1 MQEPTPEP
9 RDASLLKRRA
19 SRRAFLAGGA
29 AIAAAGTAA
38 AVVGAVELGG
48 SKGSAPTGKH
58 APSSAGTTATA
69 TAAALAQP
77 ITDPNTR
84 AAHLL
89 RRAGFGGTAAEIA
102 DFAKLSRE
110 DAADRLL
117 NFETLDNSALD
128 TRLAGVTLTPG
139 LPTLAQMTEWWL
151 TRMAYTAR
159 PLEERMTLIWH
170 GLLTTELGKVSPRR
184 SQLVLNQ
191 NNLYRQNALPRW
203 DDFVKAVGRD
213 PAMLYYLDNIEN
225 TEAHPNENYAREQM
239 ELFTMGVGNYT
250 EEDVRQSAR
259 AYTGWRITPPD
270 LPHPLPKGDPAA
282 IKAAYQKAYANYTPE
297 FFIAAR
303 QHDDGSKT
311 FLGKT
316 GNFGGDDIVGIIMQT
331 PAAAKHLCS
340 RLFTEFANYNP
351 SETTVNNLIQVWQQ
365 NDHQVKPVVRAILT
379 SDEFYS
385 MASYRGMVRS
395 PVDFIVGMI
404 RALELDIRPGGRQF
418 NAKSYEAMNQILFEP
433 PSVAGWPGGSTWI
446 STGTFFARMNFLD
459 EFFTAR
465 RGAEM
470 PIQALADANTVSE
483 MFERAAAVLTDGQMA
498 SDSQQSIVNYASTL
512 PTHDEQAAAVAYLT
526 LSSPEY
532 QLI

>member
-1 MQEPTPEP
+1 MHDEAPGAPGSIL
-9 RDASLLKRRA
+9 RRRA

-38 AVVGAVELGG
+38 AVVGVVEQTGG
-48 SKGSAPTGKH
+48 ASRPAAARPSAPTT
-58 APSSAGTTATA
+58 SAAATA
-69 TAAALAQP
+69 SALAQP
-77 ITDPNTR
+77 ISDPTTR

-89 RRAGFGGTAAEIA
+89 RRAGFGGTAAEI
-102 DFAKLSRE
+102 DEFSKLSR
-110 DAADRLL
+110 DAAADRLL
-117 NFETLDNSALD
+117 DFTTVDNSALD
-128 TRLAGVTLTPG
+128 SRLAKVTLTPG
-139 LPTLAQMTEWWL
+139 LPTLAEMTEWWL

-170 GLLTTELGKVSPRR
+170 GLLTTELQKVGAVR
-184 SQLVLNQ
+184 SQLVLDQ
-191 NNLYRQNALPRW
+191 NNFYRQNALPRW
-203 DDFVKAVGRD
+203 DDFIKAVGRD

-259 AYTGWRITPPD
+259 AYTGWRVTPPA
-270 LPHPLPKGDPAA
+270 LPRPLPKGDPAA
-282 IKAAYQKAYANYTPE
+282 RRAAFQEAYTGYIPT
-297 FFIAAR
+297 FFIAPR

-316 GNFGGDDIVGIIMQT
+316 GNFGGDDIVDIIMQT
-331 PAAAKHLCS
+331 PAAAKHLCT

-351 SETTVNNLIQVWQQ
+351 SQTTIDNLVQVFQQ
-365 NDHQVKPVVRAILT
+365 NNHQVKPVVRAILT

-395 PVDFIVGMI
+395 PIDFIVGMV
-404 RALELDIRPGGRQF
+404 RALQLDVDFGDGRF
-418 NAKSYEAMNQILFEP
+418 SGKSYQAMNQVLFAP

-446 STGTFFARMNFLD
+446 STGTFFARVNFLD
-459 EFFTAR
+459 QFFATR
-465 RGAEM
+465 RGAAL
-470 PIQALADANTVSE
+470 PVPALASATTVPE
-483 MFERAAAVLTDGQMA
+483 MFNHACAILADGKMA
-498 SDSQQSIVNYASTL
+498 PSSQQAITTYAATL
-512 PTHDEQAAAVAYLT
+512 PTRDEQAAAVAYLT